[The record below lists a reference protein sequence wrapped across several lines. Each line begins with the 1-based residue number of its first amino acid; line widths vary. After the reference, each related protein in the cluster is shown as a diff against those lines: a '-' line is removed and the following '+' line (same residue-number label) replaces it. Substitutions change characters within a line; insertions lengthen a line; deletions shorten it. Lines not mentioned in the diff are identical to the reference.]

1 MRALGRG
8 DLTALAVNGI
18 IGAGIFGLPSAVAG
32 LLGNA
37 SPIAFIACAAIVGII
52 VLCFAEIASHF
63 NATGGPYLYARSV
76 FGGLVGF
83 EVGWAV
89 WLARVSA
96 FAANSNLLISYFGF
110 FVQGADVGWGRVAG
124 ITTLVAFLA
133 VVNVRGV
140 VLGAHIGD
148 AFAIVKIIP
157 LVAFGTIGLFFEWD
171 TFATLQVPEST
182 SFGSAVLLL
191 IYAFTGFEYA
201 AIPAGEAKHPK
212 KDISWALVYAL
223 GIAAV
228 IYLAVQV
235 VAVGTLPTLAQSE
248 RPLADAGR
256 YFLGPVAGGV
266 MALAALVSIFG
277 NLSAVMLIGPRLTYA
292 FAERGEFPAFFG
304 RLHSR
309 FRTPVGSI
317 VVFALM
323 VWLLALSGTFVWLA
337 TISVVARLG
346 AYMVTCAAVPILRKR
361 SEGRPTFQLMFGP
374 LLPIL
379 AIVLGIWLYAQTNL
393 DDSPLS
399 SWRSWWAA
407 SSTSARGDGSLRNH
421 S

>member
-18 IGAGIFGLPSAVAG
+18 IGAGIFGLPSAVAA

-37 SPIAFIACAAIVGII
+37 SPIAFVACAAIVGII
-52 VLCFAEIASHF
+52 VLCFAEIASYF
-63 NATGGPYLYARSV
+63 NETGGPYLYARSV

-83 EVGWAV
+83 EVGWAI

-96 FAANSNLLISYFGF
+96 FAANSNLLISYFAF
-110 FVQGADVGWGRVAG
+110 FVPGADVGWGRVAG
-124 ITTLVAFLA
+124 ITAVVGFLA
-133 VVNVRGV
+133 AVNVRGV
-140 VLGAHIGD
+140 VLGAHLGD
-148 AFAIVKIIP
+148 AFAIMKIIP
-157 LVAFGTIGLFFEWD
+157 LIAFGTIGLFFVEWD
-171 TFATLQVPEST
+171 TFATIQVPESA

-223 GIAAV
+223 VIAAV

-235 VAVGTLPTLAQSE
+235 VAVGTLPTLTQSA

-256 YFLGPVAGGV
+256 NFLGPVAGGV

-292 FAERGEFPAFFG
+292 FAQRGEFPAFFG
-304 RLHSR
+304 HLHSR

-346 AYMVTCAAVPILRKR
+346 AYMVTCAAVPVLRKR
-361 SEGRPTFQLMFGP
+361 SQGRPAFQLMFGP
-374 LLPIL
+374 LFPIL
-379 AIVLGIWLYAQTNL
+379 AVVLGLWLYTQTNL
-393 DDSPLS
+393 DDTLAFLVAVVVGSVVYFMRRRPEE
-399 SWRSWWAA
+399 
-407 SSTSARGDGSLRNH
+407 ST
-421 S
+421 